1 MLLKHSTFANGPRTT
16 NLLKTANP
24 ARMSSSCAHNY
35 CPAFESNM
43 IARGQHEETQV
54 PLKPHSSLYRTW
66 DASSSIIFAPC
77 HRRGARDQTWDP
89 SNGVI
94 FSRGY
99 ASIPPLKFKP
109 STHEQ
114 PRGVASG
121 QLDTLA
127 LIRSAQER
135 KARARASKL
144 GATKTPEKLKLL
156 AGEQNVPTVAKN
168 IPEVAEAAGRSSQTE
183 KTKVAKRPKIINV
196 LPVKN
201 VQKIEE
207 QSNISKPS
215 VNEKHAAQ
223 AIPTFGGPSK
233 LSMPASATQQST
245 TKVTTKKRQTPI
257 ENASTS
263 SSPEISAIPSNA
275 ALVIEQNWQL
285 EKWRG
290 IYQLDDRVKQRA
302 TYGDYRKLFSP
313 LEDSTNDLIMT
324 LTILKEFHR
333 SKRQRYDRFWRKTMS
348 NLEMFQSSEITGK
361 DSPYVSILVSR
372 ISVNLHEQATLF
384 RSLHDLKHHEE
395 VYWSWQCRRIS
406 LDRLEFN
413 KICHKSRCLTKEVR
427 YRLPL
432 SQETPVIVT
441 SRITWLALN
450 NRSWNV
456 LNAVQ
461 DLRYEVNALVKWEPE
476 DPYQK
481 PRIPLSEPDSNGV
494 DQRKVNALGGQS
506 FTFIFDWLK
515 KNDVLARRVHH
526 DITHPNHLADRV
538 LLGVLINEGSPGEML
553 QYVLTQPFLEVSTT
567 TTGLINAFRQFRV
580 VGLEWLRGTK
590 NERFKKF
597 LAWAQDGLYRT
608 HIVSDL
614 SFLQESFIK
623 RVRELDHVVPASE
636 IQRTCRTFLANMHK
650 AERQNARERALSLRS
665 QWKKVTAA
673 SRATGASKAKKKSSK
688 TSKRRSVSTTNSQLA
703 TISRP
708 KGAHSGI
715 ELSSTPSL
723 RAPYLIILTQQ
734 ARTTQVN
741 EEIANVSPAISNGCS
756 SQRTTKESHRG
767 SDNNSE
773 IPWVESNT
781 EGDGKNPG
789 YSSLQNSVASG
800 NDSGEGR
807 IIDSSSSSEE
817 DDCSDDSSEEN
828 SSEAEEEQQEEE
840 HVPLTYQIPTETLRI
855 AMTASPS
862 SGAAYWRH
870 DLYRGP
876 LDQKISMHYCKN
888 MEVSERVAKYFV
900 EEKVLGFDI
909 EWKPNA
915 STNDGIR
922 DNASLIQLASEDRI
936 ALFHIALFKGNTID
950 ELLPPTLKKI
960 MESPDITKAGV
971 AVRGDCT
978 RLQKHLRIESK
989 GMFELSHLYKLV
1001 KFSATEPKK
1010 VNKVLVS
1017 LAQQVEEH
1025 LQLPLS
1031 KGPVRESD
1039 WSKALLYEQ
1048 MLYAASDAYAGFR
1061 LYDALEAKRKK
1072 LKPTPPR
1079 PEHAELNMPIRLAT
1093 STKVVTAQK
1102 SSAVVPDEDSSNAE
1116 EDFETAPEDAEESED
1131 GIETSST
1138 DGSSE
1143 VDDSSDAEFVPSTRR
1158 IGRVRLLSSHPA
1170 EPVSSREENQAG
1182 NGSKGDTSSKPSD
1195 STDGEA
1201 TTLTKRV
1208 GRLRLSKPSPSASK
1222 ALPAEEAEK
1231 PQSPTRPKRAPK
1243 PTPVTVAPKSAEYLR
1258 AEAWVEEWRMSLPE
1272 QRKPRASAPMLK
1284 AYALWHSQSLG
1295 LGDVAAHLRD
1305 PPLAISTVSSYVLT
1319 TILLESLPFDAVR
1332 IKEPLG
1338 KLPHHVVQTRY
1349 KSIIKRMKG

>member
-1 MLLKHSTFANGPRTT
+1 MLLKHSTFANGAQTA
-16 NLLKTANP
+16 NLLKTVNP
-24 ARMSSSCAHNY
+24 ARMSSSCVYNY
-35 CPAFESNM
+35 YPAFKSNM
-43 IARGQHEETQV
+43 IVKGQHEETRV
-54 PLKPHSSLYRTW
+54 PLKPHSPLCRTW

-114 PRGVASG
+114 PRRVASG
-121 QLDTLA
+121 QLDTRA
-127 LIRSAQER
+127 LIRSRRMAEER

-144 GATKTPEKLKLL
+144 GDTKTPEKLKSL
-156 AGEQNVPTVAKN
+156 AGEQNVSTVAKN
-168 IPEVAEAAGRSSQTE
+168 IPEVAEAAGKSSQTE
-183 KTKVAKRPKIINV
+183 KTKAAKRPKIVNV
-196 LPVKN
+196 LPIKN

-233 LSMPASATQQST
+233 LPMPASATQQST
-245 TKVTTKKRQTPI
+245 TKVTTKKRHTPI
-257 ENASTS
+257 ENASTGS
-263 SSPEISAIPSNA
+263 LPETSVIPSNA

-302 TYGDYRKLFSP
+302 TYGDYRKLFFP
-313 LEDSTNDLIMT
+313 LEDSTTDLGKT
-324 LTILKEFHR
+324 LAILRNFYR
-333 SKRQRYDRFWRKTMS
+333 SKRQRYDRLWRKTRS

-361 DSPYVSILVSR
+361 DFPYVSILVSR
-372 ISVNLHEQATLF
+372 INVNLDEQATLL

-395 VYWSWQCRRIS
+395 VYWSWQRIRILLGRS
-406 LDRLEFN
+406 EFN

-432 SQETPVIVT
+432 SRETPGIVT

-481 PRIPLSEPDSNGV
+481 PRKPLSDPDGNGV

-506 FTFIFDWLK
+506 VKFIFDWLK
-515 KNDVLARRVHH
+515 KYEVLARRVHH
-526 DITHPNHLADRV
+526 DITHSNHIADRV
-538 LLGVLINEGSPGEML
+538 QLGVLINEGSPGEML
-553 QYVLTQPFLEVSTT
+553 QYVLTQPFLEVSTA
-567 TTGLINAFRQFRV
+567 TTGLINSFRQYRV
-580 VGLEWLRGTK
+580 VGLERLWGTE
-590 NERFKKF
+590 NERFMEF
-597 LAWAQDGLYRT
+597 LAWAQEGLCRT

-636 IQRTCRTFLANMHK
+636 IQRTCRTLLVNMHK
-650 AERQNARERALSLRS
+650 AERQNARKRALSLS
-665 QWKKVTAA
+665 SEWKKVTAA
-673 SRATGASKAKKKSSK
+673 SRAARASKAKKKSSK
-688 TSKRRSVSTTNSQLA
+688 TSKRRSIPTTNSQPA
-703 TISRP
+703 TILRP
-708 KGAHSGI
+708 KGAPSGI
-715 ELSSTPSL
+715 KLSSTPSL
-723 RAPYLIILTQQ
+723 RAPHLIIVTQQ
-734 ARTTQVN
+734 ARTTQDN
-741 EEIANVSPAISNGCS
+741 EEIANVGPAISNGCS
-756 SQRTTKESHRG
+756 SQRTTKESHWG

-781 EGDGKNPG
+781 ESDGKNQG

-800 NDSGEGR
+800 NDSGKGR

-817 DDCSDDSSEEN
+817 EDCSGGSSEES

-888 MEVSERVAKYFV
+888 IEVSERVAKYFV

-922 DNASLIQLASEDRI
+922 GNTSLIQLASEDRI
-936 ALFHIALFKGNTID
+936 ALFHIALFKGNTVD

-978 RLQKHLRIESK
+978 RLQKHLGIESK
-989 GMFELSHLYKLV
+989 GMFELSHLYRLV

-1017 LAQQVEEH
+1017 LARQVEEH

-1093 STKVVTAQK
+1093 SAKVVTAQK
-1102 SSAVVPDEDSSNAE
+1102 SSAVIPDEDSSDAE

-1131 GIETSST
+1131 GIETPSA

-1143 VDDSSDAEFVPSTRR
+1143 ADDLSDAEFIPSTRR
-1158 IGRVRLLSSHPA
+1158 IGRVRLLSSHP
-1170 EPVSSREENQAG
+1170 REENPAG
-1182 NGSKGDTSSKPSD
+1182 NGSKGDTPSKSSD

-1208 GRLRLSKPSPSASK
+1208 GRLRLSKPSPSALK

-1231 PQSPTRPKRAPK
+1231 PQSLTRPKRAPK

-1258 AEAWVEEWRMSLPE
+1258 AEAWVEEWRTSLPE

-1338 KLPHHVVQTRY
+1338 KLPRHVVQTRY
-1349 KSIIKRMKG
+1349 KSILKKMKE

>member
-1 MLLKHSTFANGPRTT
+1 MLLKYSTFADGTQT
-16 NLLKTANP
+16 ANLLKTANP
-24 ARMSSSCAHNY
+24 TRMSSSCAHNY
-35 CPAFESNM
+35 YPAFKSNM
-43 IARGQHEETQV
+43 IVRGQHEETQV
-54 PLKPHSSLYRTW
+54 PLKPHSPLYR
-66 DASSSIIFAPC
+66 
-77 HRRGARDQTWDP
+77 TWDP

-109 STHEQ
+109 STHGQ

-121 QLDTLA
+121 QLDTRA
-127 LIRSAQER
+127 LIRSRRMAEER

-144 GATKTPEKLKLL
+144 GATKTPEKLKSL
-156 AGEQNVPTVAKN
+156 AGEQNVPTIAKN
-168 IPEVAEAAGRSSQTE
+168 IPGVAEAAGKSSQTE
-183 KTKVAKRPKIINV
+183 KTKVAKRPNIVNV

-201 VQKIEE
+201 AQKIEE

-215 VNEKHAAQ
+215 VNEKNAAQ
-223 AIPTFGGPSK
+223 AIPIFGGPSK
-233 LSMPASATQQST
+233 LPMPASATRQSA
-245 TKVTTKKRQTPI
+245 TKVITKKPQTLI

-313 LEDSTNDLIMT
+313 LENNTIYLIET
-324 LTILKEFHR
+324 LEILESFYR
-333 SKRQRYDRFWRKTMS
+333 SKRQRYDRLWRKARS
-348 NLEMFQSSEITGK
+348 NLEMFQSCEITGK
-361 DSPYVSILVSR
+361 DFPYVSILVSR
-372 ISVNLHEQATLF
+372 ININLDEQATLL

-395 VYWSWQCRRIS
+395 VYWSWQRRRIR
-406 LDRLEFN
+406 LDRSEFN

-432 SQETPVIVT
+432 SRETPGIVT

-481 PRIPLSEPDSNGV
+481 PRKPLSDPDGNGV

-506 FTFIFDWLK
+506 FIFIFYWLK
-515 KNDVLARRVHH
+515 KYEVLARRVHH
-526 DITHPNHLADRV
+526 DITHLADRV
-538 LLGVLINEGSPGEML
+538 QLGVLINEGSPGEML

-567 TTGLINAFRQFRV
+567 TTSLINSFRQYQV
-580 VGLEWLRGTK
+580 VGLERLWGTK
-590 NERFKKF
+590 NERFMRF
-597 LAWAQDGLYRT
+597 LAWAQKGLLQT

-623 RVRELDHVVPASE
+623 RVRELDHVVPVSE
-636 IQRTCRTFLANMHK
+636 IQRTCRTLLANMHK
-650 AERQNARERALSLRS
+650 AERQNARKRALSLS
-665 QWKKVTAA
+665 SEWKKVTAA
-673 SRATGASKAKKKSSK
+673 SRAVRASRAKKKSSK
-688 TSKRRSVSTTNSQLA
+688 TSKRRSISTTSSQPA
-703 TISRP
+703 TILRP
-708 KGAHSGI
+708 KGAPSGI
-715 ELSSTPSL
+715 KLSSTPNL
-723 RAPYLIILTQQ
+723 RAPHLIIVTQQ
-734 ARTTQVN
+734 ARTTQDN
-741 EEIANVSPAISNGCS
+741 EEIANIGPAISNGCS
-756 SQRTTKESHRG
+756 SQRTTKESHWR

-781 EGDGKNPG
+781 EGDDKNQG

-800 NDSGEGR
+800 NDSGKGR

-817 DDCSDDSSEEN
+817 DDCSNDSSEES

-840 HVPLTYQIPTETLRI
+840 HVLLTYQIPTETLRI

-888 MEVSERVAKYFV
+888 IEVSERVAKYFV
-900 EEKVLGFDI
+900 GEKVLGFDI

-922 DNASLIQLASEDRI
+922 GNASLIQLASEDRI

-971 AVRGDCT
+971 AIRGDCT
-978 RLQKHLRIESK
+978 RLQKHLGIESK
-989 GMFELSHLYKLV
+989 GIFELSHLYKLV
-1001 KFSATEPKK
+1001 RFSATEPKK

-1017 LAQQVEEH
+1017 LARQVEEH

-1093 STKVVTAQK
+1093 SVKVVTAQK

-1131 GIETSST
+1131 GIETPST

-1143 VDDSSDAEFVPSTRR
+1143 ADDLSDTEFVPSTRR
-1158 IGRVRLLSSHPA
+1158 IGRVRLPSSHP
-1170 EPVSSREENQAG
+1170 RQENSAG
-1182 NGSKGDTSSKPSD
+1182 NSSEGDTSSKSSD
-1195 STDGEA
+1195 STDGEI
-1201 TTLTKRV
+1201 TTRTKRV
-1208 GRLRLSKPSPSASK
+1208 GRLRLSKSSPSALR

-1231 PQSPTRPKRAPK
+1231 PQGLTRPKRAPK
-1243 PTPVTVAPKSAEYLR
+1243 PTPATVAPKSAEYLR
-1258 AEAWVEEWRMSLPE
+1258 AEAWVEEWRTSLPE
-1272 QRKPRASAPMLK
+1272 QRKPRASAPKLK

-1338 KLPHHVVQTRY
+1338 KLPRHVVQTRY
-1349 KSIIKRMKG
+1349 KSILKKMKE

>member
-1 MLLKHSTFANGPRTT
+1 MLLKHSTFTDGAQTA

-35 CPAFESNM
+35 YPAFKSNM
-43 IARGQHEETQV
+43 IVRGQHEETQV
-54 PLKPHSSLYRTW
+54 PLKPHSPLYRTW
-66 DASSSIIFAPC
+66 DASSSIIFATC

-109 STHEQ
+109 STHDQ
-114 PRGVASG
+114 SRRVASG
-121 QLDTLA
+121 QLDTRA
-127 LIRSAQER
+127 LIRSRRMAEER

-144 GATKTPEKLKLL
+144 GATKTPEKLKSL
-156 AGEQNVPTVAKN
+156 AGEQNVSTVAKN
-168 IPEVAEAAGRSSQTE
+168 ISEVAEVAGKSQTE
-183 KTKVAKRPKIINV
+183 KTKVVKRPKIVNV

-207 QSNISKPS
+207 QSNISNPS
-215 VNEKHAAQ
+215 VNEKNAEQ

-233 LSMPASATQQST
+233 LPMPASATQQLT
-245 TKVTTKKRQTPI
+245 TKVTTKKQHTPV
-257 ENASTS
+257 ENASTR
-263 SSPEISAIPSNA
+263 SSPETSAIPSNA
-275 ALVIEQNWQL
+275 ALIIEQNWQL

-302 TYGDYRKLFSP
+302 TYSDYRKLFSP
-313 LEDSTNDLIMT
+313 LEGSTQGLIT
-324 LTILKEFHR
+324 ALAILEDFYR
-333 SKRQRYDRFWRKTMS
+333 SKRQRYDRLWRKTRS
-348 NLEMFQSSEITGK
+348 NLEMFQSCEVIGK
-361 DSPYVSILVSR
+361 GFPYVSILVSR
-372 ISVNLHEQATLF
+372 ININLDEQAMLL

-395 VYWSWQCRRIS
+395 VYWSWQRRRIWV
-406 LDRLEFN
+406 DRLEFN
-413 KICHKSRCLTKEVR
+413 KICHKSRRLTKEVR

-432 SQETPVIVT
+432 SRETPGIVT

-476 DPYQK
+476 DPYQR
-481 PRIPLSEPDSNGV
+481 PRKPLSEPDGNGV
-494 DQRKVNALGGQS
+494 DQRKVKALGGQS

-515 KNDVLARRVHH
+515 KYEVLARRVHY
-526 DITHPNHLADRV
+526 DVTHPNRLADRV
-538 LLGVLINEGSPGEML
+538 QLGVLINEGSPGEML
-553 QYVLTQPFLEVSTT
+553 QYVLTQPFLEVSNT
-567 TTGLINAFRQFRV
+567 TTGLINSFRQYQV
-580 VGLEWLRGTK
+580 VGLERLWGTR
-590 NERFKKF
+590 NERFMEF
-597 LAWAQDGLYRT
+597 LVRAQEGLYRT
-608 HIVSDL
+608 HIVFDL

-636 IQRTCRTFLANMHK
+636 IQRTCRTLLANMHK
-650 AERQNARERALSLRS
+650 AERQNARERALSLS
-665 QWKKVTAA
+665 SKWKKVTAA
-673 SRATGASKAKKKSSK
+673 SRVARASKAKKKTSK
-688 TSKRRSVSTTNSQLA
+688 TSKRRSISTPNSQPA
-703 TISRP
+703 TILRP
-708 KGAHSGI
+708 KGAPSGVK
-715 ELSSTPSL
+715 LSSTPSL
-723 RAPYLIILTQQ
+723 RAPHLIIVTQQ
-734 ARTTQVN
+734 ARTTQDN
-741 EEIANVSPAISNGCS
+741 GEIANVGPAISNGCS
-756 SQRTTKESHRG
+756 SQITKESHWG
-767 SDNNSE
+767 SGNNSE

-781 EGDGKNPG
+781 EGDGRDQG
-789 YSSLQNSVASG
+789 YSSLQNTVASE
-800 NDSGEGR
+800 NDSGKGR
-807 IIDSSSSSEE
+807 IIDSSSSSE
-817 DDCSDDSSEEN
+817 DDCSDDSSEES

-888 MEVSERVAKYFV
+888 IEVSERVAKYFV

-922 DNASLIQLASEDRI
+922 GNASLIQLASEDRI
-936 ALFHIALFKGNTID
+936 ALFHIALFKGNAVD

-978 RLQKHLRIESK
+978 RLRKHLGIESK

-1001 KFSATEPKK
+1001 KFSVTEPKK

-1017 LAQQVEEH
+1017 LARQVEEH

-1061 LYDALEAKRKK
+1061 LYHALESKRKK

-1079 PEHAELNMPIRLAT
+1079 PEHAELNMPIRLAA
-1093 STKVVTAQK
+1093 SAKVVTAQK

-1131 GIETSST
+1131 GIEIPPA

-1143 VDDSSDAEFVPSTRR
+1143 ADDLSDADFVPSTRR
-1158 IGRVRLLSSHPA
+1158 IGRVRLLSSHP
-1170 EPVSSREENQAG
+1170 REENPVG
-1182 NGSKGDTSSKPSD
+1182 NSSKGDSSSKSSD

-1208 GRLRLSKPSPSASK
+1208 GRLRLSKPSPSALK
-1222 ALPAEEAEK
+1222 ALQAEEAEK
-1231 PQSPTRPKRAPK
+1231 PQDLTRPKRAPK

-1258 AEAWVEEWRMSLPE
+1258 AEAWVEEWRASLPE
-1272 QRKPRASAPMLK
+1272 QRKPQASAPKLK

-1295 LGDVAAHLRD
+1295 LGDVATHLRD

-1338 KLPHHVVQTRY
+1338 KLPRHVVQTRY
-1349 KSIIKRMKG
+1349 KSILKKMKE

>member
-1 MLLKHSTFANGPRTT
+1 
-16 NLLKTANP
+16 
-24 ARMSSSCAHNY
+24 MS
-35 CPAFESNM
+35 
-43 IARGQHEETQV
+43 
-54 PLKPHSSLYRTW
+54 LKPHSPLYRTW

-77 HRRGARDQTWDP
+77 HRRDPRDQTWDP
-89 SNGVI
+89 SSGVI
-94 FSRGY
+94 FSTGY

-109 STHEQ
+109 STHKQ
-114 PRGVASG
+114 PQGVACG

-127 LIRSAQER
+127 LIRSRRMAEER
-135 KARARASKL
+135 KARAKASRL
-144 GATKTPEKLKLL
+144 GATKTPEKFNSL
-156 AGEQNVPTVAKN
+156 ASERNVPTVANN
-168 IPEVAEAAGRSSQTE
+168 ISEVAGAAGKSSQTE
-183 KTKVAKRPKIINV
+183 KTQVAKRPKIISFS
-196 LPVKN
+196 PVKN

-207 QSNISKPS
+207 QANISKPL
-215 VNEKHAAQ
+215 VNEKHVAQ
-223 AIPTFGGPSK
+223 AIPKFGSPSK
-233 LSMPASATQQST
+233 LSMSSSATQQST
-245 TKVTTKKRQTPI
+245 TKVTTKKQQTPI

-263 SSPEISAIPSNA
+263 SSPKISAIPSNA

-290 IYQLDDRVKQRA
+290 IYQLDGRVKQRA
-302 TYGDYRKLFSP
+302 TYDDYKKLFSP
-313 LEDSTNDLIMT
+313 LDDSTIDLIMT
-324 LTILKEFHR
+324 LAILKNLHR
-333 SKRQRYDRFWRKTMS
+333 SKRQGYDRFWRKTRS
-348 NLEMFQSSEITGK
+348 NLEMLQSSEITGK
-361 DSPYVSILVSR
+361 GFPYVSNLVNR
-372 ISVNLHEQATLF
+372 IIVNLDEQATLL

-395 VYWSWQCRRIS
+395 VYWSWHCRRIL

-432 SQETPVIVT
+432 SRETPGIVT

-476 DPYQK
+476 NPYQK
-481 PRIPLSEPDSNGV
+481 PRKPLSEPDDNGV
-494 DQRKVNALGGQS
+494 DRRKVNALGGQS

-515 KNDVLARRVHH
+515 KYEVLARRVHQG
-526 DITHPNHLADRV
+526 IAHPNHLADRV
-538 LLGVLINEGSPGEML
+538 LLKVLINEGSPGEML
-553 QYVLTQPFLEVSTT
+553 QYMLTQPFLEVSTVT
-567 TTGLINAFRQFRV
+567 TSLINSFRQYQV
-580 VGLEWLRGTK
+580 VELERLRGTK
-590 NERFKKF
+590 NERFMKF
-597 LAWAQDGLYRT
+597 LAWAQDGLYQT

-623 RVRELDHVVPASE
+623 RVKELDHVVPASE
-636 IQRTCRTFLANMHK
+636 IQRTCQTFLANMHK
-650 AERQNARERALSLRS
+650 AERQNAGERVLSLRS
-665 QWKKVTAA
+665 QWEKVTTA
-673 SRATGASKAKKKSSK
+673 SRATRASKAKKKSSK
-688 TSKRRSVSTTNSQLA
+688 TSKRRSISTTNSQPA

-708 KGAHSGI
+708 KGAPSGI
-715 ELSSTPSL
+715 KLSSTPSL
-723 RAPYLIILTQQ
+723 RAPHLIIVNQQ
-734 ARTTQVN
+734 ARTIQDN

-756 SQRTTKESHRG
+756 RQGTTKESHWG

-781 EGDGKNPG
+781 EGDGKILG
-789 YSSLQNSVASG
+789 YSSLRNSVASG

-817 DDCSDDSSEEN
+817 DDCSDSSEE
-828 SSEAEEEQQEEE
+828 SSPEAEEEQQEEE

-855 AMTASPS
+855 AMTASLS

-888 MEVSERVAKYFV
+888 MGVSERVAKYFV

-909 EWKPNA
+909 EWKPNV

-922 DNASLIQLASEDRI
+922 GNASLIQLASEDRI

-971 AVRGDCT
+971 AVKGDRT
-978 RLQKHLRIESK
+978 RLQKHLGIESK

-1001 KFSATEPKK
+1001 KFSATEPEK

-1017 LAQQVEEH
+1017 LARQVEEH

-1061 LYDALEAKRKK
+1061 LYDVLEAKRKK

-1079 PEHAELNMPIRLAT
+1079 PEHAELNMPIRLVT
-1093 STKVVTAQK
+1093 SAKVTTAQE
-1102 SSAVVPDEDSSNAE
+1102 SFAVVPDEDSSNAE

-1131 GIETSST
+1131 GIETSSA

-1143 VDDSSDAEFVPSTRR
+1143 ADDSSDAEFVPSTRR

-1170 EPVSSREENQAG
+1170 ESVSSREEGSAG
-1182 NGSKGDTSSKPSD
+1182 NSLKGDTLSKSSD
-1195 STDGEA
+1195 STDGGITTA
-1201 TTLTKRV
+1201 TERV
-1208 GRLRLSKPSPSASK
+1208 GRLRLSKPSPSASE

-1231 PQSPTRPKRAPK
+1231 PQGPTRPKRAPK

-1258 AEAWVEEWRMSLPE
+1258 AEAWVEEWRTSLPE
-1272 QRKPRASAPMLK
+1272 QCKPRASASGLK

-1349 KSIIKRMKG
+1349 KPILKRMKE